1 MKRRSILYLIV
12 ALALLLAP
20 VATSAAPSPLE
31 LGAAGVNLANLQPAA
46 PDKPFSSACASLDNP
61 KIRPLMSG
69 MYETSLLI
77 ACGRQNELGQVTS
90 KPTAGTLDGQAP
102 ELGTDVLVNNPA
114 RRCRAV
120 PAIHRAKRLSCAMR
134 RLARS
139 ARPTTTPTSGVVPG
153 RGLFRL

>member
-1 MKRRSILYLIV
+1 MKHRSVIYLIV

-46 PDKPFSSACASLDNP
+46 PDKPFSSACTSLDNP

-90 KPTAGTLDGQAP
+90 KPAAGTLDGQAP

-114 RRCRAV
+114 GDAGGSSHTQSETSIVRNETTGTLC
-120 PAIHRAKRLSCAMR
+120 
-134 RLARS
+134 S
-139 ARPTTTPTSGVVPG
+139 AYNDSYHGVVQR